1 MLVKAIIQPLQI
13 QLLEYLVLVRLSWLL
28 HTPHALES
36 NPYLSDSRR
45 SERDIFIRPHFFLC
59 FGALYVFEHTL
70 LLLCEITWNF
80 FYNKRLHFLLHTYYF
95 PLFQIVA
102 HFSKTKYHVVF
113 LQKFSIWL
121 NIACRTPKS

>member
-13 QLLEYLVLVRLSWLL
+13 QLLEYLILVRLSWLL

-80 FYNKRLHFLLHTYYF
+80 FLQQKT
-95 PLFQIVA
+95 PLFIA
-102 HFSKTKYHVVF
+102 YLLFSFIPNCSTFFQNKVSCSFSAKVLNFVKY
-113 LQKFSIWL
+113 
-121 NIACRTPKS
+121 CM